1 MAMAPLEQ
9 RKYIRLDSLNLLDY
23 LIIDKQG
30 MQTTHSMG
38 RTLDISENGLKL
50 ETDKEVCVGDTLVIT
65 IGLEED
71 LIDLMADVTHVE
83 KAGNRY
89 NSGIEFVDISAEGK
103 RIFEKYTEAFLKMS
117 S

>member
-1 MAMAPLEQ
+1 MAPIEQ

-23 LIIDKQG
+23 LIIDKEG

-50 ETDKEVCVGDTLVIT
+50 ETIQEICKGDTLIIT

-71 LIDLMADVTHVE
+71 LIDLTADVTHVE
-83 KAGNRY
+83 KAGDRY
-89 NSGIEFVDISAEGK
+89 NSGIEFIDITADGR
-103 RIFEKYTEAFLKMS
+103 RIFEKYTEAFLKMDS
-117 S
+117 A